1 MATFDVRGLS
11 DLELT
16 IIGVVESVISSI
28 LFLIPLIYYGN
39 DPIPS
44 IYGINL
50 TGLTL
55 FICFIA
61 QLVNDFIL
69 RRYYFINY
77 AWIRACDA
85 IFLVFYTA
93 STILINFDSSYMA
106 MEVKVKEWLDAGFPS
121 YFPYFLIGFHLIFG
135 FHVIAIYIC
144 QKPEKMNKDRNAEEP
159 ATPDQ
164 VEIQL
169 EEVENANLDNPVA
182 MNNDQTCGIC
192 LGPKGEVLR
201 TLIPCGHTYFC
212 TECVDRISNG
222 PDARCPYCR
231 VPITS
236 TMRIRI

>member
-16 IIGVVESVISSI
+16 IIGVLESVISSI
-28 LFLIPLIYYGN
+28 LFLIPLICYDYGN
-39 DPIPS
+39 APIPS
-44 IYGINL
+44 IYDINL
-50 TGLTL
+50 AGLTL
-55 FICFIA
+55 IIWFIA

-69 RRYYFINY
+69 RRYYKINY

-85 IFLVFYTA
+85 IFFLYYTCSA
-93 STILINFDSSYMA
+93 ILINFGIP
-106 MEVKVKEWLDAGFPS
+106 EVKEWLDVGLPL

-144 QKPEKMNKDRNAEEP
+144 RKNKKMDKNRNPEEP

-164 VEIQL
+164 VAIQL
-169 EEVENANLDNPVA
+169 EEVENANLENPVA
-182 MNNDQTCGIC
+182 MNNEQTCGIC

-212 TECVDRISNG
+212 TECVDRFSKV
-222 PDARCPYCR
+222 PDATCPYCR
-231 VPITS
+231 EPIAS